1 MEHHLAKVGAAGSNP
16 VSRLLKCKKILVMLG
31 FSFFF
36 LATARHLYYNI
47 HHGFKMFFQNLEKQ
61 DAYLE
66 EMKMKFAKRMDRF
79 GEGIFSRLAE
89 IKNKRISEGKE
100 VIDLSIGAP
109 NIPPAEHIRKA
120 LCEEA
125 MKPENYVYAI
135 SDTKKMLD
143 TVADWY
149 KRRYDV
155 ELDPDTEICSL
166 LGSQEGLAHI
176 ALSIADEGDIVMV
189 PDPCYPIFGDGPQ
202 IAGAELYYMPL
213 KKENDYIIQLQDIP
227 EEVAKKAKLMVVSY
241 PNNPTTAM
249 APAQFYQDLVA
260 FAKKYDIIVLHDNAY
275 SELVFDGKTCGSF
288 LSYPGAKEIGVEFN
302 SLSKTYG
309 LAGARIGFCLGNK
322 EVVKH
327 LKMLKSNMDYGMFLP
342 IQAAAVAALT
352 GDQDCVYDT
361 MKAYEAR
368 RDILCDGLR
377 SIGWEMD
384 RPVATMFVWAP
395 IPKQYESSEAFV
407 MDLVEKTGV
416 MVTPG
421 SAFGPSGEGFVRMA
435 LVQDREALERAI
447 HAVDESGIFSKENA

>member
-1 MEHHLAKVGAAGSNP
+1 M
-16 VSRLLKCKKILVMLG
+16 
-31 FSFFF
+31 
-36 LATARHLYYNI
+36 
-47 HHGFKMFFQNLEKQ
+47 
-61 DAYLE
+61 
-66 EMKMKFAKRMDRF
+66 
-79 GEGIFSRLAE
+79 
-89 IKNKRISEGKE
+89 
-100 VIDLSIGAP
+100 
-109 NIPPAEHIRKA
+109 
-120 LCEEA
+120 
-125 MKPENYVYAI
+125 
-135 SDTKKMLD
+135 
-143 TVADWY
+143 
-149 KRRYDV
+149 
-155 ELDPDTEICSL
+155 
-166 LGSQEGLAHI
+166 
-176 ALSIADEGDIVMV
+176 
-189 PDPCYPIFGDGPQ
+189 
-202 IAGAELYYMPL
+202 
-213 KKENDYIIQLQDIP
+213 
-227 EEVAKKAKLMVVSY
+227 
-241 PNNPTTAM
+241 
-249 APAQFYQDLVA
+249 
-260 FAKKYDIIVLHDNAY
+260 
-275 SELVFDGKTCGSF
+275 VFDGKTCGSF

-309 LAGARIGFCLGNK
+309 LAGARIGFCIGNK

-342 IQAAAVAALT
+342 IQAAAIAALT

-368 RDILCDGLR
+368 RDILCDGFR